1 MAKFDAVMGS
11 ASWHRPNPGPLA
23 RAAVEAIGA
32 PWYVAE
38 LRVEMSGPVTS
49 NRMSVNGCPVPLRDA
64 TLVISAAA
72 CDPVLIGPEPNPW
85 DIAFMKRAIIIRRL
99 LNIGGVAA

>member
-1 MAKFDAVMGS
+1 MAETVPKFGP

-32 PWYVAE
+32 PWFPGE
-38 LRVEMSGPVTS
+38 LRVEMSGPVTG
-49 NRMSVNGCPVPLRDA
+49 NRLSVNGCPVPRRDA

-72 CDPVLIGPEPNPW
+72 CEPHPFREKASAW
-85 DIAFMKRAIIIRRL
+85 DIAFIRRAIVIRRL
-99 LNIGGVAA
+99 LNFEGEAA

>member
-1 MAKFDAVMGS
+1 MAETVPRFGP

-38 LRVEMSGPVTS
+38 LRVEMSGPVTG

-99 LNIGGVAA
+99 LNFEGEAA